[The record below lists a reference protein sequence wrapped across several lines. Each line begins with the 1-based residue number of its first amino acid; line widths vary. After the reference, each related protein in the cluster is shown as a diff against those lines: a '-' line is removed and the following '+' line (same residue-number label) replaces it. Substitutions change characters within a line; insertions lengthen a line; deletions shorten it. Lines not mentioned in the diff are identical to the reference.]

1 MQLPFGVKIPS
12 AFSKPVYL
20 LNAIT
25 SQVAQI
31 GGVAVRMKKRKVS
44 TTEQGGAG
52 KINRWNPIQGLLH
65 GTGKEE
71 ADLREN
77 DEKD

>member
-1 MQLPFGVKIPS
+1 
-12 AFSKPVYL
+12 
-20 LNAIT
+20 
-25 SQVAQI
+25 
-31 GGVAVRMKKRKVS
+31 MKKRKVS